1 MRPVQLTADDAIQ
14 QDLPVGLSLE
24 FHVEAFL
31 LEEQF
36 FLGDH
41 QRGAIGQLDESEF
54 EVFLLDGEELVGA
67 KQNRVL
73 NVTILVGAKQTLTI
87 PVSCVEQGRW
97 ARRSDA
103 FASAQ
108 RTMYARGRAE
118 KMAQV
123 SASLK
128 ATGTYGSNQGEV
140 WRSVARKVSTLRAH
154 APTGAMADAYEQAD
168 ASLGDFRRRLRARPG
183 QAGAVFAVNGRI
195 AGLELFDAPETFAKL
210 FPKLLDSYAMDALET
225 PGITSRRPTKFAR
238 EFLERVSRARAEGYA
253 AVGDGRSL
261 RLEGERVI
269 GGALEADGWLVH
281 LSAFELPEG
290 PGRGTY
296 KPSTRARLSSLAS
309 RRRHRAPDA

>member
-1 MRPVQLTADDAIQ
+1 M
-14 QDLPVGLSLE
+14 
-24 FHVEAFL
+24 
-31 LEEQF
+31 
-36 FLGDH
+36 
-41 QRGAIGQLDESEF
+41 
-54 EVFLLDGEELVGA
+54 
-67 KQNRVL
+67 
-73 NVTILVGAKQTLTI
+73 
-87 PVSCVEQGRW
+87 
-97 ARRSDA
+97 
-103 FASAQ
+103 
-108 RTMYARGRAE
+108 
-118 KMAQV
+118 
-123 SASLK
+123 
-128 ATGTYGSNQGEV
+128 
-140 WRSVARKVSTLRAH
+140 RAH
-154 APTGAMADAYEQAD
+154 APTGAMADAYEQAE

-210 FPKLLDSYAMDALET
+210 FPKLLDSYAMDALEP

-238 EFLERVSRARAEGYA
+238 EFLARVSRARAEGYA

-309 RRRHRAPDA
+309 RRRRRTPDA